1 MSRLPDATFTSDE
14 NFMTESSYERNAPRL
29 SRGRLTIMLVLM
41 CVVPLLTIFTLF
53 QILPPVEE
61 GTLEASVSAEGLP
74 AAEFY
79 EIAYDQRAPFAGGV
93 LVVNNESTQDWTHL
107 NIQVNRN
114 YQIYDIEPIPAGGS
128 AKFQLDRFVS
138 RTGARFSLRYN
149 PLKSVRIYARRPTKD
164 RATFY
169 YEF

>member
-1 MSRLPDATFTSDE
+1 
-14 NFMTESSYERNAPRL
+14 MTESSHEQNSPRL
-29 SRGRLTIMLVLM
+29 SHGRLTVVLVFM
-41 CVVPLLTIFTLF
+41 CVIPLITIFTLF
-53 QILPPVEE
+53 QVLPPVEE
-61 GTLEASVSAEGLP
+61 GTLEASASAEGLP

-79 EIAYDQRAPFAGGV
+79 DMAYDKRPPFAGGV
-93 LVVNNESTQDWTHL
+93 LLINNESKQDWTHL
-107 NIQVNRN
+107 NISVNRD
-114 YQIYDIEPIPAGGS
+114 YQIYDIKPIPAGGS
-128 AKFQLDRFVS
+128 ARFQLDRFVS